1 MSATAPSVAPATSLH
16 NAFPETALAYV
27 NQAAI
32 AHNLQSLR
40 HTLNS
45 AGKKNTP
52 SIWAV
57 VKADAYGH
65 GVMHVLPGLHGADGI
80 AVLSIP
86 EAYALRSLGWHKPIL
101 VMSAQFS
108 AVDLRDPKLFP
119 LHLVIDNERQI
130 VELERLRQA
139 DRPFAW
145 LRYSGILHHAGFDG
159 QGYGPACGRLQK
171 LLRTDVLSGFGHMQH
186 YAQAE
191 DAEQLR
197 AERKIFEALFAAL
210 PGPRC
215 TENSAALLSDPGY
228 AAGADWV
235 RSGIALYGI
244 SPLHDVTGSGL
255 GLMPAMTL
263 RAAIHRV
270 QKLPA
275 GQPLGYGATF
285 RTSYDMRIG
294 LVACGYAD
302 GYPRGIS
309 ENCPVLIDGRK
320 SRILGRVSMDTITV
334 DLSAHPTA
342 GPGTIVTLWGA
353 DDLPVEMIARSAG
366 TIPAQLCTGLTARVP
381 RLAIDAP
388 GGVRKP

>member
-1 MSATAPSVAPATSLH
+1 MSTSSVTSATDLH
-16 NAFPETALAYV
+16 NAFPETALAYI

-45 AGKKNTP
+45 AGQRSTP

-65 GVMHVLPGLHGADGI
+65 SVMHVLPGLHNADGI
-80 AVLSIP
+80 AVLSLP
-86 EAYALRSLGWHKPIL
+86 EAYGLRSLGWHKPIL
-101 VMSAQFS
+101 VMNAQFS
-108 AVDLRDPKLFP
+108 TADLRDPKLFP

-130 VELERLRQA
+130 LELEGLRQA
-139 DRPFAW
+139 DRPFVW
-145 LRYSGILHHAGFDG
+145 LRYSGILHHAGFDN
-159 QGYGPACGRLQK
+159 QDYGPVCGRLQK
-171 LLRTDVLSGFGHMQH
+171 LVRANVLAGLGHMQH

-191 DAEQLR
+191 DAEQLH
-197 AERKIFEALFAAL
+197 AERKVFEGLFAGL

-244 SPLHDVTGSGL
+244 SPMHDSIGSSL

-263 RAAIHRV
+263 QAPIHRV

-275 GQPLGYGATF
+275 GQLLGYGATF
-285 RTSYDMRIG
+285 QASHDMRIG
-294 LVACGYAD
+294 LVGCGYAD
-302 GYPRGIS
+302 GYPRSIS
-309 ENCPVLIDGRK
+309 EDCPVLINGRK

-334 DLSAHPTA
+334 DLDDHPTA
-342 GPGTIVTLWGA
+342 GPGTMVTLWGA
-353 DDLPVEMIARSAG
+353 DGLPIEVIARSAG
-366 TIPAQLCTGLTARVP
+366 TIPAQLCAGVTGRVP
-381 RLAIDAP
+381 RLAICAP
-388 GGVRKP
+388 GGARRP